1 MFWRMLK
8 KSFSKGLKGK
18 LLAVVTIA
26 FGASLA
32 SSMLNISL
40 DIGDKVNRELKT
52 YGANILVEP
61 RVETVPLNIGGV
73 EYNPLQGQAYL
84 EEASLSSLKTIFWAN
99 NILSFTPYLEQPA
112 TTGNQD
118 TVLVGTWFNK
128 EITTPAGEKVVTGAV
143 SLKAWWKVNGQWADD
158 SSENQAMV
166 GTELAQKAGI
176 KQGDNLKVLVN
187 TPSGGKEQVL
197 KVTGVFDSGSGDDRK
212 VFVPLALIQK
222 LQGTSGKVSK
232 VEVSALTTPEN
243 ELARRAAKD
252 LQSLTSE
259 EYERWY
265 CTAYVGAITYQIEE
279 ILPGVRAN
287 AIRQVAESEGLI
299 LGKIQL
305 LMLLLTAAAL
315 LSAALGISSL
325 MTTKVLERSKEIG
338 LLKALGAEGWQ
349 VIALFVAESV
359 ISGILG
365 GVLGYLMGLGFAQVI
380 GQAVFG
386 SGLSIKIMVLPIVL
400 TLSVG
405 VALLGSLSAIRMLVN
420 LRPAEVLHGR

>member
-61 RVETVPLNIGGV
+61 RVETVPVNIGGV
-73 EYNPLQGQAYL
+73 EYNPLQGQSFL

-128 EITTPAGEKVVTGAV
+128 EIMTPAGEKVVTGAV
-143 SLKAWWKVNGQWADD
+143 SLKAWWKVNGQWAED

-176 KQGDNLKVLVN
+176 KPGDNVKVLVN
-187 TPSGGKEQVL
+187 TPSGSQEQAL

-222 LQGTSGKVSK
+222 LQGTTGKVSK

-252 LQSLTSE
+252 PQSLSSE

-359 ISGILG
+359 ISGIIG

-386 SGLSIKIMVLPIVL
+386 SGLTIKIMVLPIVL

>member
-1 MFWRMLK
+1 VFWRMLK
-8 KSFSKGLKGK
+8 KSFSKGLKSK

-52 YGANILVEP
+52 YGANIIVEP
-61 RVETVPLNIGGV
+61 RVETIPVNIGGV
-73 EYNPLQGQAYL
+73 EYNPLQGNSYL
-84 EEASLSSLKTIFWAN
+84 EEESLGKLKTIFWAN
-99 NILSFTPYLEQPA
+99 NILAFAPYLEQKIQVA
-112 TTGNQD
+112 GEE

-128 EITTPAGEKVVTGAV
+128 EITTSAGEKVVTGTTGLKSWWQV
-143 SLKAWWKVNGQWADD
+143 SGQWASDNNPGEVMVGMNLAKKAGVKPGDKLSIKVNGKG
-158 SSENQAMV
+158 
-166 GTELAQKAGI
+166 GTTEQELHVK
-176 KQGDNLKVLVN
+176 
-187 TPSGGKEQVL
+187 
-197 KVTGVFDSGSGDDRK
+197 GVFDSGSSDDNK
-212 VFVPLALIQK
+212 AFVPLALVQE
-222 LQGTSGKVSK
+222 LQGIKGKVSK

-243 ELARRAAKD
+243 DLARRAEKD
-252 LQSLTSE
+252 VKSLNAE

-279 ILPGVRAN
+279 ILPGVKAN
-287 AIRQVAESEGLI
+287 AIRQVADSEGLI
-299 LGKIQL
+299 LNKIQL

-315 LSAALGISSL
+315 VSAALGISSL

-349 VIALFVAESV
+349 VIALFVSETV
-359 ISGILG
+359 ITALIG
-365 GVLGYLMGLGFAQVI
+365 GALGYGMGLGFAQII

-386 SGLSIKIMVLPIVL
+386 TGLSVKLMVLPIVL
-400 TLSVG
+400 TLSVA
-405 VALLGSLSAIRMLVN
+405 VALMGSLSAIRMLVN

>member
-73 EYNPLQGQAYL
+73 EYNPLQGQSFL

-112 TTGNQD
+112 TTENQD

-128 EITTPAGEKVVTGAV
+128 EITTPAGEKVVTGAA
-143 SLKAWWKVNGQWADD
+143 SLKAWWKVNGQWTED

-166 GTELAQKAGI
+166 GTELANKAGI
-176 KQGDNLKVLVN
+176 KPGDNVKVLVK
-187 TPSGGKEQVL
+187 TPSGSKEQAL

-222 LQGTSGKVSK
+222 LQGTTGKVSK

-252 LQSLTSE
+252 PKALNSE

-349 VIALFVAESV
+349 VSALFVAESV
-359 ISGILG
+359 ISGIIG
-365 GVLGYLMGLGFAQVI
+365 GVLGYLMGLGFAQII

>member
-61 RVETVPLNIGGV
+61 RVETVPVNIGGI
-73 EYNPLQGQAYL
+73 EYNPLQGQSFL
-84 EEASLSSLKTIFWAN
+84 EDASLSSLKTIFWAN

-112 TTGNQD
+112 VTGKQD

-359 ISGILG
+359 ISGIIG

>member
-61 RVETVPLNIGGV
+61 RVETVPVNIGGI
-73 EYNPLQGQAYL
+73 EYNPLQGQSFL
-84 EEASLSSLKTIFWAN
+84 EDASLSSLKTIFWAN

-112 TTGNQD
+112 VTGKQD

>member
-73 EYNPLQGQAYL
+73 EYNPLQGQSFL
-84 EEASLSSLKTIFWAN
+84 EETSLSSLKTIFWAN

-112 TTGNQD
+112 TTGDQD

-128 EITTPAGEKVVTGAV
+128 EITTPAGEKVVTGAA
-143 SLKAWWKVNGQWADD
+143 SLKAWWKVNGQWAED

-166 GTELAQKAGI
+166 GTELAEKTGI
-176 KQGDNLKVLVN
+176 KPGDNVIVMVN
-187 TPSGGKEQVL
+187 TSSGRREQAL

-252 LQSLTSE
+252 PKSLSSE

-349 VIALFVAESV
+349 VSALFVAESA
-359 ISGILG
+359 ISGIIG

>member
-73 EYNPLQGQAYL
+73 EYNPLQGQSFL

-99 NILSFTPYLEQPA
+99 NILSFTPYLEQSA

-128 EITTPAGEKVVTGAV
+128 EITTPAGEKVVTGAA
-143 SLKAWWKVNGQWADD
+143 SLKAWWKVNGQWAED
-158 SSENQAMV
+158 SSETQAMV
-166 GTELAQKAGI
+166 GSELAEKIGI
-176 KQGDNLKVLVN
+176 KPGDNVKVLVN
-187 TPSGGKEQVL
+187 TPSGNKEQVL

-212 VFVPLALIQK
+212 VFVPLALIQN

-252 LQSLTSE
+252 PKSLNSE

-349 VIALFVAESV
+349 VSALFVAESA
-359 ISGILG
+359 ISGIIG
-365 GVLGYLMGLGFAQVI
+365 GVLGYLMGLGFRQVI

-386 SGLSIKIMVLPIVL
+386 SGLSIKIMVLPIV
-400 TLSVG
+400 
-405 VALLGSLSAIRMLVN
+405 
-420 LRPAEVLHGR
+420 

>member
-73 EYNPLQGQAYL
+73 EYNPLQGQSFL

-128 EITTPAGEKVVTGAV
+128 EITTPAGEKVVTGAA
-143 SLKAWWKVNGQWADD
+143 SLKAWWKVNGQWAED

-166 GTELAQKAGI
+166 GTELAEKTGI
-176 KQGDNLKVLVN
+176 KPGDNVKVVVN
-187 TPSGGKEQVL
+187 TPSGSKEQVL

-252 LQSLTSE
+252 PKSLNSE

-349 VIALFVAESV
+349 VIALFVAESA
-359 ISGILG
+359 ISGIIG

>member
-61 RVETVPLNIGGV
+61 RVETVPVNIGGG
-73 EYNPLQGQAYL
+73 EYNPLQGQSFL

-128 EITTPAGEKVVTGAV
+128 EITTPAGEKVVTGAA
-143 SLKAWWKVNGQWADD
+143 SLKAWWKVNGQWAED
-158 SSENQAMV
+158 STENQAMV
-166 GTELAQKAGI
+166 GSELAEKIGI
-176 KQGDNLKVLVN
+176 NPGDNLIVLVN
-187 TPSGGKEQVL
+187 TPSGSKEQAL

-252 LQSLTSE
+252 PKSLSSE

-359 ISGILG
+359 ISGIIG
-365 GVLGYLMGLGFAQVI
+365 GVLGYLMGLGFAQII

>member
-61 RVETVPLNIGGV
+61 RVETVPVNIGGV
-73 EYNPLQGQAYL
+73 EYNPLQGQSFL

-128 EITTPAGEKVVTGAV
+128 EITTPAGEKVVTGAA
-143 SLKAWWKVNGQWADD
+143 SLKAWWKVNGQWAED
-158 SSENQAMV
+158 STENQAMV
-166 GTELAQKAGI
+166 GSELAEKIGI
-176 KQGDNLKVLVN
+176 NPGDNLIVLVN
-187 TPSGGKEQVL
+187 TPSGSKEQAL

-252 LQSLTSE
+252 PKSLSSE

-359 ISGILG
+359 ISGIIG
-365 GVLGYLMGLGFAQVI
+365 GVLGYLMGLGFAQII

>member
-73 EYNPLQGQAYL
+73 EYNPLQGQSFL
-84 EEASLSSLKTIFWAN
+84 EEESLSSLKTIFWAN

-143 SLKAWWKVNGQWADD
+143 SLKAWWKVNGQWAED

-166 GTELAQKAGI
+166 GAELAKKTGI
-176 KQGDNLKVLVN
+176 KPGDNVKVLVN
-187 TPSGGKEQVL
+187 TPSGRREQAL

-252 LQSLTSE
+252 PKSLSSE

-349 VIALFVAESV
+349 VVVLFVAESV
-359 ISGILG
+359 ISGIIG
-365 GVLGYLMGLGFAQVI
+365 GILGYLMGLGFAQVI

-405 VALLGSLSAIRMLVN
+405 VALMGSLSAIRMLVN

>member
-73 EYNPLQGQAYL
+73 EYNPLQGQSFL

-118 TVLVGTWFNK
+118 IVLVGTWFNK
-128 EITTPAGEKVVTGAV
+128 EITTPAGEKVVTGAA
-143 SLKAWWKVNGQWADD
+143 SLKAWWKVNGQWAED

-166 GTELAQKAGI
+166 GTELAKKAGI
-176 KQGDNLKVLVN
+176 KQGDNIKVLVN
-187 TPSGGKEQVL
+187 TPSGSKEQAL
-197 KVTGVFDSGSGDDRK
+197 KVAGVFDSGSGDDQK

-252 LQSLTSE
+252 PKSLSSE

-359 ISGILG
+359 ISGIIG

-400 TLSVG
+400 ILSVG
-405 VALLGSLSAIRMLVN
+405 VALLGSLSAMRMLVN

>member
-61 RVETVPLNIGGV
+61 RVETVPVNIGGV
-73 EYNPLQGQAYL
+73 EYNPLQGQSFL

-128 EITTPAGEKVVTGAV
+128 EITTPAGEKVVTGAA
-143 SLKAWWKVNGQWADD
+143 SLKAWWKVNGQWAED
-158 SSENQAMV
+158 STENQAMV
-166 GTELAQKAGI
+166 GSELAEKIGI
-176 KQGDNLKVLVN
+176 NPGDNLIVLVN
-187 TPSGGKEQVL
+187 TPSGSKEQAL

-232 VEVSALTTPEN
+232 VEVSPLTTPEN

-252 LQSLTSE
+252 PKSLSSE

-359 ISGILG
+359 ISGIIG
-365 GVLGYLMGLGFAQVI
+365 GVLGYLMGLGFAQII

>member
-61 RVETVPLNIGGV
+61 RVETVPVNIGGV
-73 EYNPLQGQAYL
+73 EYNPLQGQSFL

-99 NILSFTPYLEQPA
+99 NILSFAPYLEQKA

-143 SLKAWWKVNGQWADD
+143 SLKAWWKVNGQWAEDN
-158 SSENQAMV
+158 SENQAMV

-176 KQGDNLKVLVN
+176 KPGDNVKVLVN
-187 TPSGGKEQVL
+187 TPSGSKEQAL
-197 KVTGVFDSGSGDDRK
+197 KVTGVFDSGSADDRK

-222 LQGTSGKVSK
+222 LQGTTGKVSK

-252 LQSLTSE
+252 PKSLSSE

-359 ISGILG
+359 ISGIIG
-365 GVLGYLMGLGFAQVI
+365 GILGYLMGLGFAQVI

-386 SGLSIKIMVLPIVL
+386 SGLTIKIMVLPIVL

>member
-8 KSFSKGLKGK
+8 KSFSKGLKSK

-73 EYNPLQGQAYL
+73 EYNPLQGQSFL

-99 NILSFTPYLEQPA
+99 NILSFTPYLEQSA
-112 TTGNQD
+112 TTGKQD

-128 EITTPAGEKVVTGAV
+128 EITTPVGEKVVTGAA
-143 SLKAWWKVNGQWADD
+143 SLKAWWKVNGQWAED
-158 SSENQAMV
+158 SSVNQAMV
-166 GTELAQKAGI
+166 GTELANKVGI
-176 KQGDNLKVLVN
+176 KPGDNIKVRVN
-187 TPSGGKEQVL
+187 TPAGSKEQDL
-197 KVTGVFDSGSGDDRK
+197 KVTGVFDSGSGDDQK
-212 VFVPLALIQK
+212 VFVPLALIQE
-222 LQGTSGKVSK
+222 LQGTLGKVSK

-252 LQSLTSE
+252 PKSLNSE

-325 MTTKVLERSKEIG
+325 MTTKILERSKEIG
-338 LLKALGAEGWQ
+338 LLKALGAENWQ
-349 VIALFVAESV
+349 VSALFLAEAV
-359 ISGILG
+359 INGVIG
-365 GVLGYLMGLGFAQVI
+365 GVLGYVLGLGFAQII

-405 VALLGSLSAIRMLVN
+405 VALLGSLSAIRMLIN

>member
-73 EYNPLQGQAYL
+73 EYNPLQGQSFL
-84 EEASLSSLKTIFWAN
+84 EEASLSSIKTIFWAN

-143 SLKAWWKVNGQWADD
+143 SLKAWWKVNGQWAED

-166 GTELAQKAGI
+166 GTELAKKTGI
-176 KQGDNLKVLVN
+176 KPGDNVKVRVN
-187 TPSGGKEQVL
+187 TPSGSEEQTL

-212 VFVPLALIQK
+212 VFVPLTLVQN
-222 LQGTSGKVSK
+222 LQGTLGKVSK

-252 LQSLTSE
+252 PKSLNSE

-265 CTAYVGAITYQIEE
+265 CTAYVGAVTHQIEE

-287 AIRQVAESEGLI
+287 AIRQIAESEGLI

-338 LLKALGAEGWQ
+338 LLKALGAENWQ
-349 VIALFVAESV
+349 VSALFLAEAV
-359 ISGILG
+359 INGIIG
-365 GVLGYLMGLGFAQVI
+365 GILGYLMGLGFAQII

-386 SGLSIKIMVLPIVL
+386 AGLSVKIMVLPIVL
-400 TLSVG
+400 ILSVG
-405 VALLGSLSAIRMLVN
+405 VALLGSLSAIRMLIN